1 RLAARVAQAAGA
13 GGVVLLSDIDGLYDR
28 NPALAGANHIARV
41 ERIDAAIEAMAD
53 TGSASGMG
61 SGGMVSKI
69 AAARIANAAG
79 AHLAI
84 ASGHIDR
91 PLSTEA
97 RHTIFA
103 AEKGANARKAWL
115 AGGLTA
121 KGKLTIDAGA
131 VKALRGG
138 ASLLAAG
145 VTAATGNFARGDILD
160 IAGPDGRIVA
170 RGLSEYIAAD
180 AAAILGLGRD
190 AQEAA
195 LGYAPR
201 AAIVHRDH
209 MVLI

>member
-1 RLAARVAQAAGA
+1 
-13 GGVVLLSDIDGLYDR
+13 
-28 NPALAGANHIARV
+28 
-41 ERIDAAIEAMAD
+41 
-53 TGSASGMG
+53 MG

-69 AAARIANAAG
+69 SAARIANAAG

-84 ASGHIDR
+84 TSGHIDR

-97 RHTIFA
+97 RHTLFA
-103 AEKGANARKAWL
+103 AEKGASARKAWL

-121 KGKLTIDAGA
+121 KGRLTIDAGA
-131 VKALRGG
+131 AKALRGG

-145 VTAATGNFARGDILD
+145 VTEATGGFARGDILD
-160 IAGPDGRIVA
+160 IVGPDGRVIA
-170 RGLSEYIAAD
+170 RGLSEYPVAD
-180 AAAILGLGRD
+180 ASAILGLGRD

-209 MVLI
+209 MVLL